1 MGMCVCVHVRLCV
14 RVYGHVCVH
23 MYVCGCV
30 YGHVCMHVCVRQQ
43 QALAMPQPRLYT
55 VLKIFLHQA
64 CQSLAFEFHLT
75 RVLRIG
81 IEQSPI
87 YRI

>member
-1 MGMCVCVHVRLCV
+1 MCVYVHVRLCV
-14 RVYGHVCVH
+14 RVYGHVCVCTCMCADVCTG
-23 MYVCGCV
+23 MYA
-30 YGHVCMHVCVRQQ
+30 CMCVRQQ

>member
-1 MGMCVCVHVRLCV
+1 MCVCVHVRLCV
-14 RVYGHVCVH
+14 RVYGHVCVCTCMCADVCTG
-23 MYVCGCV
+23 MYA
-30 YGHVCMHVCVRQQ
+30 CMCVRQQ
-43 QALAMPQPRLYT
+43 QALAMPHPRLYT